1 MSKFKVLKNPKNF
14 TSAFGR
20 RLFIEKQTGAN
31 LSFVSGFSFTEEQVK
46 NRNIENLIGG
56 VQIPLGVSA
65 PLKINGQFAKDEYY
79 LPLATTEGALVASV
93 SRGAKAIT
101 LAGGA
106 SVIVENVGVT
116 RGPVFETA
124 SVNQAKEFTTWL
136 DSHFLNLRNE
146 SRKTSCHINLLKIES
161 KIVGKLVYCRF
172 SFDTKDAMGMNMA
185 TKASDLMIRF
195 IEQNTKIKCISIA
208 GNYDVDK
215 KPSFLN
221 FIEGRGKKVNAEVLI
236 SEKIVTAVL
245 KTTPDKIHDVCIKK
259 CLIGSILSGS
269 LGFNSHFANI
279 ISAIFAATGQDLA
292 HVTEG
297 SLGLTTTKLEGKN
310 LYINIY
316 MPNLMVGVVG
326 GGTTLPSQ
334 KAALSVLGIPDPKL
348 KEGEQVL
355 KFAEIIGGAVLA
367 GELSLLSALSAG
379 QLAEAHER
387 LGRGKI

>member
-1 MSKFKVLKNPKNF
+1 
-14 TSAFGR
+14 
-20 RLFIEKQTGAN
+20 
-31 LSFVSGFSFTEEQVK
+31 
-46 NRNIENLIGG
+46 
-56 VQIPLGVSA
+56 
-65 PLKINGQFAKDEYY
+65 
-79 LPLATTEGALVASV
+79 
-93 SRGAKAIT
+93 
-101 LAGGA
+101 
-106 SVIVENVGVT
+106 
-116 RGPVFETA
+116 
-124 SVNQAKEFTTWL
+124 
-136 DSHFLNLRNE
+136 
-146 SRKTSCHINLLKIES
+146 
-161 KIVGKLVYCRF
+161 
-172 SFDTKDAMGMNMA
+172 
-185 TKASDLMIRF
+185 
-195 IEQNTKIKCISIA
+195 
-208 GNYDVDK
+208 
-215 KPSFLN
+215 
-221 FIEGRGKKVNAEVLI
+221 LI